1 MHLSTLLDN
10 AVGSAGDRRALVY
23 GEQRWTYREFA
34 DAARRAA
41 TVLREAGLRPG
52 DRLAVMT
59 YNTPAF
65 LFAAFGAWYAGATLV
80 PVNHKL
86 QTAEVG
92 YQLRHCG
99 AELAVVDAEIGE
111 RATAADAPVRWL
123 VSHPDAAA
131 EERPADSF
139 ESLVATAEPWRGE
152 PRRDEPGRGE
162 PGRGEPG
169 RGEPRRDEP
178 WRSEPGPDGDIAQ
191 ILYTSGTSG
200 RPKGCVHTHRG
211 IALAAT
217 YTATSIPLRRDD
229 RFLICMPIWHASP
242 LNNWTLSTLLLG
254 ATVVLQREYEPRAML
269 EIVQRERITALFGA
283 PIALIAPVQA
293 VPEFADFDVSS
304 VRAWIYGAG
313 PLDADTARSLMKA
326 YGSDD
331 FHQVYG
337 MSEMGPVGSSL
348 SPAEQV
354 EKAGSIGRGGMPGVA
369 LRVVQPDGT
378 DAEAGRTGEIWLR
391 ADTRMVGYLD
401 DEAATAEAFA
411 GDWYRSGDLGRIDAD
426 GFVTVVDRM
435 KDVIITGGE
444 NVASQEVEGALRGHP
459 DVLDVAVVGRPHAQ
473 WGETVVAVVV
483 PRAGA
488 GLDLAGLRAWLESR
502 IARYKLPREL
512 ILRTELPR
520 TPSGKITKHVLRAEL
535 AASAGAVSG

>member
-10 AVGSAGDRRALVY
+10 AVLSAGDKEAVVHR
-23 GEQRWTYREFA
+23 EQRWTYREFA

-41 TVLREAGLRPG
+41 TVLRDAGLRSG

-65 LFAAFGAWYAGATLV
+65 LFAAFGAWYVGATLV

-86 QTAEVG
+86 QTAEVER
-92 YQLRHCG
+92 QLRHCG
-99 AELAVVDAEIGE
+99 AGLALVDAEIGE

-123 VSHPDAAA
+123 VSHPDAGADA
-131 EERPADSF
+131 RPDDSF
-139 ESLVATAEPWRGE
+139 ESLVAAAEPWRGE
-152 PRRDEPGRGE
+152 T
-162 PGRGEPG
+162 
-169 RGEPRRDEP
+169 
-178 WRSEPGPDGDIAQ
+178 GPDSDIAQ

-211 IALAAT
+211 IAMAAT
-217 YTATSIPLRRDD
+217 YTAATVPLRRDE

-242 LNNWTLSTLLLG
+242 LNNWTLSNLLLG
-254 ATVVLQREYEPRAML
+254 ATVVLQREYEPREML
-269 EIVQRERITALFGA
+269 ETIQRERITALFGA
-283 PIALIAPVQA
+283 PIALIAPVQT
-293 VPEFADFDVSS
+293 VPDFADFDVSS

-313 PLDADTARSLMKA
+313 PLDADTARRLMKA

-337 MSEMGPVGSSL
+337 MSEMGPVGSCL

-369 LRVVQPDGT
+369 LRVVRPDGA
-378 DAEAGRTGEIWLR
+378 DAEAGQTGEIWLR
-391 ADTRMVGYLD
+391 SDTRMVGYLD
-401 DEAATAEAFA
+401 DEAATAEVFA

-444 NVASQEVEGALRGHP
+444 NVASQEVEGVLRNHP
-459 DVLDVAVVGRPHAQ
+459 DILDVAVVGRPHLQ

-488 GLDLAGLRAWLESR
+488 ELDLAGLRAWLETR
-502 IARYKLPREL
+502 LARYKIPREL
-512 ILRTELPR
+512 VLRPELPR
-520 TPSGKITKHVLRAEL
+520 TPSGKVTKHVLRAEL
-535 AASAGAVSG
+535 S

>member
-10 AVGSAGDRRALVY
+10 AVRSAGDREAVVHRT
-23 GEQRWTYREFA
+23 QRWTYREFA

-86 QTAEVG
+86 QTAEVEH
-92 YQLRHCG
+92 QLRHCG
-99 AELAVVDAEIGE
+99 AELAVVDAEIAE
-111 RATAADAPVRWL
+111 RATAADVPVRWL
-123 VSHPDAAA
+123 VSHPDAGAA
-131 EERPADSF
+131 ERPAEAF
-139 ESLVATAEPWRGE
+139 ESLVAAAEPWQGE
-152 PRRDEPGRGE
+152 Q
-162 PGRGEPG
+162 
-169 RGEPRRDEP
+169 
-178 WRSEPGPDGDIAQ
+178 GPDDAVAQ

-211 IALAAT
+211 IALTAT
-217 YTATSIPLRRDD
+217 YTAAGIPLHRDE

-242 LNNWTLSTLLLG
+242 LNNWALGTLLLG
-254 ATVVLQREYEPRAML
+254 ATVVLQREYEPREML
-269 EIVQRERITALFGA
+269 ETIQRERITALFGA
-283 PIALIAPVQA
+283 PIALIAPVQS
-293 VPEFADFDVSS
+293 VPDFADFDVSS

-313 PLDADTARSLMKA
+313 PLDADTARRLMKA

-354 EKAGSIGRGGMPGVA
+354 EKAGSIGRGGIPGVA
-369 LRVVQPDGT
+369 LRVVRADGA
-378 DAEAGRTGEIWLR
+378 DAGAGQTGEIWLR
-391 ADTRMVGYLD
+391 ADTRMTGYLD
-401 DEAATAEAFA
+401 DPAATAEVFA
-411 GDWYRSGDLGRIDAD
+411 GDWYRSGDLGRVDED

-488 GLDLAGLRAWLESR
+488 ELGLAELRTWLEPR
-502 IARYKLPREL
+502 LARYKLPREL
-512 ILRTELPR
+512 ILRPELPR
-520 TPSGKITKHVLRAEL
+520 TPSGKITKHVLRDEL
-535 AASAGAVSG
+535 AVGSDSSG

>member
-1 MHLSTLLDN
+1 MHLSALLDS
-10 AVGSAGDRRALVY
+10 AVRSAGNKEAVVY
-23 GEQRWTYREFA
+23 REQRWTYDEFA
-34 DAARRAA
+34 AAARRAA

-86 QTAEVG
+86 QTAEVAH
-92 YQLRHCG
+92 QLRHCG
-99 AELAVVDAEIGE
+99 ARLAIVDAEIGE
-111 RATAADAPVRWL
+111 RATAADADVRWL
-123 VSHPDAAA
+123 TSHPDTAAHA
-131 EERPADSF
+131 LPADAF
-139 ESLVATAEPWRGE
+139 EARVARAEPWMGE
-152 PRRDEPGRGE
+152 A
-162 PGRGEPG
+162 
-169 RGEPRRDEP
+169 
-178 WRSEPGPDGDIAQ
+178 GPDSDIAQ

-211 IALAAT
+211 IALTAT
-217 YTATSIPLRRDD
+217 YTAATIPLRRDE

-242 LNNWTLSTLLLG
+242 LNNWAMSTLLLG
-254 ATVVLQREYEPRAML
+254 GTVVLQREYEPRVML
-269 EIVQRERITALFGA
+269 ETIQRERITALFGA
-283 PIALIAPVQA
+283 PIALIAPMQTVTD
-293 VPEFADFDVSS
+293 FAGYDLTS

-313 PLDADTARSLMKA
+313 PLDADTARRLMKA
-326 YGSDD
+326 YGSDN

-337 MSEMGPVGSSL
+337 MSETGPVGASL

-354 EKAGSIGRGGMPGVA
+354 VKAGAIGRGGMPGVD
-369 LRVVQPDGT
+369 LRVVRPDGT
-378 DAEAGRTGEIWLR
+378 DAGAGQTGEIWLR
-391 ADTRMVGYLD
+391 SDTRMVGYLD
-401 DEAATAEAFA
+401 DDAATAEVFA
-411 GDWYRSGDLGRIDAD
+411 GDWYRSGDLGRVDED

-459 DVLDVAVVGRPHAQ
+459 DVLDVAVVGRPHPQ

-483 PRAGA
+483 PREGA
-488 GLDLAGLRAWLESR
+488 ALDLPTMREWLEAR
-502 IARYKLPREL
+502 IARYKVPREL
-512 ILRTELPR
+512 VLRPELPR

-535 AASAGAVSG
+535 VQPAG